1 VTALLAQVV
10 FPHFDGIPADS
21 VVNSFAFTTAAPV
34 VSGDYTTI
42 GAALENFYNVA
53 PVGGSNLAGRMA
65 ASISRTVQ
73 TKVNF
78 YDLTGHL
85 DGTAHG
91 SPTGGYN
98 FTLAARVGA
107 IPDLPEEV
115 AICGSFHSF
124 YAADPEFMPGAR
136 PRARDRG
143 RIYWGPLTS
152 DVLTQDGGTMRTRVK
167 DTVRSDLM
175 KKMQG
180 LRDDPG
186 FSWSVWSRKN
196 STIDPVQVVWVDD
209 AIDIQRRRG
218 EKAIVRTTG

>member
-1 VTALLAQVV
+1 
-10 FPHFDGIPADS
+10 
-21 VVNSFAFTTAAPV
+21 
-34 VSGDYTTI
+34 
-42 GAALENFYNVA
+42 
-53 PVGGSNLAGRMA
+53 
-65 ASISRTVQ
+65 
-73 TKVNF
+73 
-78 YDLTGHL
+78 
-85 DGTAHG
+85 
-91 SPTGGYN
+91 
-98 FTLAARVGA
+98 
-107 IPDLPEEV
+107 V

-124 YAADPEFMPGAR
+124 YAADPEFIPGAR